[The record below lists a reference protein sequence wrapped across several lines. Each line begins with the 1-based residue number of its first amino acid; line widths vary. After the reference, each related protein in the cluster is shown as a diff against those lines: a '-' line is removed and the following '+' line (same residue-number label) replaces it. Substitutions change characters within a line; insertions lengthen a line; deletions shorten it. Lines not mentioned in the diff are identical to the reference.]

1 MTETVRR
8 SREEGIKERSEFL
21 KGTLPT
27 EIKEPSPAFSR
38 DAMQI
43 LKFHGVYQQRDRDQK
58 SDAPYSMMLR
68 TRTPGGVVAP
78 QLYLTLDTLSDRYGN
93 HTIRITDRQAFQ
105 LHGVPKVN
113 LQTVIQDIVNHMG
126 STLGACGDVNRN
138 VMAPPPPYK
147 NSPPYAY
154 ARTYARNIADLLAPQ
169 AGTYYEVWLD
179 GEKAVTAEAPEVTEA
194 RNKPGR
200 GKVNTNFPDSPEP
213 IYGRQYMPRKFK
225 VAVTVPGDNS
235 VDLFTND
242 LGLVVIVDDQNQ
254 LQGFNVYVG
263 GGMGRTHRDEQ
274 TIVRLA
280 DGIGFVPVDRIYEV
294 VKAVVALQRDHGDR
308 LNRKHARL
316 KYLLN
321 DWGLEKFKEVL
332 QDYYPDQ
339 LEPLAELPPFAYQDY
354 LGWHDQGDGRRF
366 LGISIAN
373 GRIADRNG
381 WQLKTALREIAQ
393 RFQLPFH
400 LTPHQNVLICDIPP
414 EIEAE
419 ISQILSDRG
428 VLMVEELDPLVR
440 QSMACPALPTCG
452 LAVTESER
460 VLPGVLVRIRAL
472 LERLGLGQESFVV
485 RMTGCP
491 NGCARP
497 YMAELGFVGSGI
509 GEYQLW
515 LGGTLNSTRLGEPF
529 TDRMPLDKLEATLE
543 PLFVCFR
550 EQREKGELF
559 GDFCARKGI
568 RALQEFA
575 RNYVPYKPK
584 DMRHRVTLS
593 PSVYQKLKQVSST
606 SSRPMKDLVE
616 AAIERY
622 LQDLEAPQ

>member
-1 MTETVRR
+1 MDMTETVRR

-21 KGTLPT
+21 RGTLPT
-27 EIKEPSPAFSR
+27 EIKEPTPAFSR
-38 DAMQI
+38 DAAQI
-43 LKFHGVYQQRDRDQK
+43 LKFHGTYQQRDRDQK
-58 SDAPYSMMLR
+58 GDSPYTMMLR
-68 TRTPGGVVAP
+68 TRTPSGVVAP
-78 QLYLTLDTLSDRYGN
+78 SLYLTLDTLCDRYGN
-93 HTIRITDRQAFQ
+93 HTIRVTDRQAFQ
-105 LHGVPKVN
+105 LHGVPKAN
-113 LQTVIQDIVNHMG
+113 LQTVIQEIVHHMG

-147 NSPPYAY
+147 NSPAYTY

-179 GEKAVTAEAPEVTEA
+179 GEKAITAEAPEVTTA
-194 RNKPGR
+194 RNQRGR
-200 GKVNTNFPDSPEP
+200 GTVDTNIPDSPEP

-242 LGLVVIVDDQNQ
+242 LALVVIVDGADQ

-280 DGIGFVPVDRIYEV
+280 DGIGFVPVDHIYEV

-316 KYLLN
+316 KYLLH
-321 DWGLEKFKEVL
+321 DWGVEKFTQVL
-332 QDYYPDQ
+332 RDYYPDE
-339 LEPLAELPPFAYQDY
+339 LAPLVELPPFTYQDY

-366 LGISIAN
+366 LGISIPN
-373 GRIADRNG
+373 GRITDREG
-381 WQLKTALREIAQ
+381 WQLKTALKEIVE
-393 RFQLPFH
+393 RFQLPLH
-400 LTPHQNVLICDIPP
+400 LTPQQNVLICDVSPDIDG
-414 EIEAE
+414 EIER
-419 ISQILSDRG
+419 ILTDRG
-428 VLMVEELDPLVR
+428 VLMADAIDRLER

-460 VLPGVLVRIRAL
+460 VLPDVLHRIRAL
-472 LERLGLGQESFVV
+472 LERLNLGQESFVV

-509 GEYQLW
+509 GEYQVW
-515 LGGTLNSTRLGEPF
+515 LGGTLNSTRLAEPYI
-529 TDRMPLDKLEATLE
+529 DRMPLDKLEVSLE
-543 PLFVCFR
+543 PIFIYFR
-550 EQREKGELF
+550 EERQPGELF

-568 RALQEFA
+568 DALREFA
-575 RNYVPYKPK
+575 ANYVPSKVK

-593 PSVYQKLKQVSST
+593 PAVYQRLKEKST
-606 SSRPMKDLVE
+606 SSNRPMKDIVE
-616 AAIERY
+616 AAIEQY
-622 LQDLEAPQ
+622 LNNLG